1 MMESF
6 LISTEY
12 GEVSITDRP
21 LAGSAQFTSILYFP
35 DVMSF
40 STACFFSSFFSFLVC
55 AERVSILIAIIS
67 NKEKIIR
74 IAFIHTYIL
83 WIIYMSN
90 NQMY

>member
-21 LAGSAQFTSILYFP
+21 LAGSARFTSILYFP

-40 STACFFSSFFSFLVC
+40 STACFFSSFFSF
-55 AERVSILIAIIS
+55 
-67 NKEKIIR
+67 
-74 IAFIHTYIL
+74 
-83 WIIYMSN
+83 
-90 NQMY
+90 